1 MDQTIDTAALRRR
14 LEDGGVQLVE
24 VLPAGDYDEEHLEG
38 ASNLPLEELDEDA
51 LGRTALDPAAP
62 TVVYGFDSEDDRG
75 HRAAARLRA
84 LGFTDVVT
92 YVPGK
97 AGWLADD
104 LPAGGRRKREQRV
117 AGIADPDAAFVPAG
131 ATLAEA
137 ASIVGDAD
145 VGIVVN
151 EQRVVLGLLRP
162 ETFGLP
168 RDTPVADVLQ
178 PGPSTFRPSLTVQEL
193 VEYFRSSNEARAIIT
208 THEGV
213 WIGLV
218 RREDVRDG

>member
-1 MDQTIDTAALRRR
+1 VPSTIDTGALRRR
-14 LEDGGVQLVE
+14 LAEGPLQLLE
-24 VLPAGDYDEEHLEG
+24 VLPADEFTEEHLDG
-38 ASNLPLEELDEDA
+38 ATNVPLEELTGEAVGEAGLDA
-51 LGRTALDPAAP
+51 DAP

-75 HRAAARLRA
+75 PRAAARLEA
-84 LGFTDVVT
+84 LGFTDVAV
-92 YVPGK
+92 YRPGK

-104 LPAGGRRKREQRV
+104 LPSGGLRRREQRV
-117 AGIADPDAAFVPAG
+117 AGIADPEVAFVPG
-131 ATLAEA
+131 DATVGEA
-137 ASIVGDAD
+137 AELVGDAD

-151 EQRVVLGLLRP
+151 DDRVVLGLLRP

-168 RDTPVADVLQ
+168 SETPVADVLQ

-193 VEYFRSSNEARAIIT
+193 VEYFGTSNEARAIIT

-218 RREDVRDG
+218 RREDVLDG

>member
-1 MDQTIDTAALRRR
+1 MAATIDTTALRQR
-14 LEDGGVQLVE
+14 LAEGGVQLIE
-24 VLPAGDYDEEHLEG
+24 VLPAGDYDEEHLVG
-38 ASNLPLEELDEDA
+38 AINLPLEELDEGA
-51 LGRTALDPAAP
+51 VHEARLDPTAA

-84 LGFTDVVT
+84 LAFTDVVT

-104 LPAGGRRKREQRV
+104 LPAGGRRRREQRV
-117 AGIADPDAAFVPAG
+117 VSVADPEAAFVPAD

-137 ASIVGDAD
+137 AAVVGDAG

-151 EQRVVLGLLRP
+151 ERRVVLGLLRP

-168 RDTPVADVLQ
+168 PDTPVADVLQ
-178 PGPSTFRPSLTVQEL
+178 PGPSTFRPSLTIQEL
-193 VEYFRSSNEARAIIT
+193 VEYFRKSNEARAIIT

-218 RREDVRDG
+218 RREDVLDG